1 MCARTCRLAFRTNRP
16 CEAEYLSPCQ
26 PLSSACLLH
35 TRRCP
40 HRKLRV
46 PFSLLCSLSSAIA
59 RPLLFSPLPPITT
72 PYPRVTRSDFDII
85 GYPPEIEPEAIQK
98 APSRA
103 RAQRSAAPPPAAP
116 PPYESSSSVG
126 GDASVDRSSLMSSFT
141 HTYESTSIAR
151 VDARTANPYPSMS
164 GASARQEVDYVLYD
178 VDPFNATQTPTRGTK
193 HNRMCTCVRVICARA
208 FDVQYVIVR
217 A

>member
-1 MCARTCRLAFRTNRP
+1 MRARAGLRSARTDPAKLNV
-16 CEAEYLSPCQ
+16 
-26 PLSSACLLH
+26 CL
-35 TRRCP
+35 P
-40 HRKLRV
+40 A
-46 PFSLLCSLSSAIA
+46 SLSLAHVSSTLAA
-59 RPLLFSPLPPITT
+59 ALTVSSVFLSLFYALYRARSPAHSYSRPLQPITKHAD
-72 PYPRVTRSDFDII
+72 SDFDII